1 MDYAE
6 YERVFNTGD
15 DDLLVARFFC
25 DDVHFSGGSRDHVGK
40 DGLLAFLRWAHDGVR
55 EVMRPQ
61 SWVRA
66 VTHGGDHLFAEV
78 DMDFHASK
86 ERPDFPFGHLHPG
99 DTVTVKF
106 LVHYTLRDGKVAELK
121 SMTWPPG
128 KGVSKLPLLGP
139 HPSQIA
145 AYGAYTAAF
154 SNGDPERYTR
164 FYTDDVELL
173 LGSVPPMRGPQA
185 IADFYTAMFQRVR
198 ESLTVHSITASET
211 EIVSDTTSRFTAV
224 ADAPDFVVGALN
236 KGDYIEIRVIVTYS
250 LRDGLIERIAVKR
263 AGEPVTYR
271 VSS

>member
-15 DDLLVARFFC
+15 DDLLVERFFC
-25 DDVHFSGGSRDHVGK
+25 EDVRFSGGTTDRSGHA
-40 DGLLAFLRWAHDGVR
+40 GLLDFLRWAHDGVR

-61 SWVRA
+61 AWVLE
-66 VTHGGDHLFAEV
+66 GDHLLAEV

-128 KGVSKLPLLGP
+128 KGVTRLPPLGP
-139 HPSQIA
+139 HPSQLA

-154 SNGDPERYTR
+154 SNGDPARYTR

-173 LGSVPPMRGPQA
+173 LGSVPPMQGKQP
-185 IADFYTAMFQRVR
+185 IADFYTTMFERVR
-198 ESLTVHSITASET
+198 ESLTVHSITASEQ
-211 EIVSDTTSRFTAV
+211 EIVSDTTSRFTAI
-224 ADAPDFVVGALN
+224 ADAPDFVVGALA
-236 KGDYIEIRVIVTYS
+236 KGDYIEVRVIVTYT

-263 AGEPVTYR
+263 AGDPVTVR
-271 VSS
+271 ATV